1 MAHEPDPPAA
11 VDGRPSGVSPD
22 ELGARITELRET
34 AGMSVEVVAA
44 RTRIRASLIRSM
56 ESGDFA
62 PCGGAVYARGHLR
75 SIAHVVQADDAALVA
90 AYDRM
95 AGKPSPAA
103 ATVVPTPPEPTS
115 SAVPFA
121 TVAARPLPNTVQITG
136 TAEPAGQPP
145 REHRADDHG
154 PGGGPALALP
164 GSSSDLRDRR
174 GSPMVLAAV
183 VVVALVVVVAAIGLV
198 RGGSGPP
205 SSGVTA
211 KAPSTQTAAPT
222 LTPSSAPTSPT
233 APTTLAAAG
242 VNVVVKVA
250 GNSSWVHAVDSSGAV
265 VFQGVVSPGT
275 SKRFHA
281 AQQLTFV
288 FGYAPAV
295 SLVVNGHDVGHP
307 PTNGGGDVAKVVFDT
322 ASSG

>member
-1 MAHEPDPPAA
+1 MAHEPEQPPTA
-11 VDGRPSGVSPD
+11 DGGPTAVSPD
-22 ELGARITELRET
+22 ELGARIEELREA
-34 AGMSVEVVAA
+34 AGMSVDVVAA

-103 ATVVPTPPEPTS
+103 ATVVPPPPEPTS

-121 TVAARPLPNTVQITG
+121 SVAAKPLPNTVQITG
-136 TAEPAGQPP
+136 TAEPTEHRP
-145 REHRADDHG
+145 REPRAADHG
-154 PGGGPALALP
+154 PGGGPALVLP
-164 GSSSDLRDRR
+164 GRSSDLRDRR

-183 VVVALVVVVAAIGLV
+183 VVVALVVVVAAIGLA
-198 RGGSGPP
+198 RGRSGPAG
-205 SSGVTA
+205 SGVTA
-211 KAPSTQTAAPT
+211 KAPSPSVAAPT
-222 LTPSSAPTSPT
+222 VAPRSTHPSPT

-275 SKRFHA
+275 AKSFHA

-307 PTNGGGDVAKVVFDT
+307 PTNGGGDVAKAVFDT
-322 ASSG
+322 TSGG